1 MRKGFKVYVNYV
13 ENYKTALDTYSRC
26 CSEKN
31 NKFNSWLTRVQKKH
45 ENIDFLSILSL
56 PLDHIEK
63 MEQILEVSFP
73 SPPSFPLSLPF
84 PLSLLPSPSPFPS
97 LSSNLSFPLP
107 LLSLP
112 SYPLSLLFSLFS
124 SLPFPSPKRQSLTS
138 PFS

>member
-45 ENIDFLSILSL
+45 ENIDFLSMLSL

-73 SPPSFPLSLPF
+73 SPPSFPLPFPF

-97 LSSNLSFPLP
+97 LSS
-107 LLSLP
+107 
-112 SYPLSLLFSLFS
+112 
-124 SLPFPSPKRQSLTS
+124 
-138 PFS
+138 